1 MPGNRDFRS
10 RNFIWLKSFPAQ
22 SVVFEFQ
29 ATKQAEIQATERL
42 KLWQCRRRTI

>member
-1 MPGNRDFRS
+1 MPGNRDFR
-10 RNFIWLKSFPAQ
+10 SFPAQ

-42 KLWQCRRRTI
+42 KP